1 MNGKTTN
8 YRYLDALKE
17 RVLVI
22 GGPNGTNL
30 QKLHLTAEHFGGEQ
44 YNGCNDYLV
53 LSYPQAVEQIHRSF
67 LEAGTDALVT
77 NTFRANRITLGEY
90 GLADRVM
97 EINRAAASL
106 ARRLADEYP
115 GQRFV
120 AGSIGPSGRLPSA
133 DDPELS
139 NITFDEL
146 VDVFREQAEGLI
158 LGGADVMLIETSQD
172 ILETKAIIFGIQQAF
187 EKTSSS
193 LPIQAQV
200 TLDTTGRML
209 LGTDIAAALT
219 ILEGLPIDIIGL
231 NCSTGP
237 EHMREPI
244 RYLGENASLPVS
256 CIPNAGLP
264 INVDGEAVYPM
275 EPEPFAEMLAE
286 YVEKYQI
293 SVVGGCCGSTPAH
306 IQRLVEKIHTRPA
319 PARPATLPP
328 RLSSSISAIPMH
340 QEPPPLLLGE
350 RCNAQGSRKF
360 KRLLLEENYDAILEL
375 GREQV
380 EGGAHAL
387 DISVAVTER
396 PDEAFLMQ
404 KVVKKLAMGVD
415 VPLVIDT
422 TEPDVM
428 ETALKTAP
436 GRCLLNST
444 NLESGREKADKVL
457 RLAKD
462 HNAAVLVL
470 TIDESGMA
478 KTAARKLEV
487 ARRIFEIAVKEH
499 DLRPEALVFDA
510 LTFTLGTGDA
520 EFADSAMETLEGIR
534 LIKQNLPGVLTSLGV
549 SNVSFGLSP
558 AARPVLNSIM
568 LFHAV
573 QAGLDMA
580 IVNPAHITPYAEIP
594 LDERELTED
603 LIFNRRPDALQHFI
617 EHFEAVQKSSDE
629 NTSSVEK
636 ADAVQRMTPEERLH
650 WRILY
655 RHKEGVEADI
665 DEIINRSLTPNP
677 SPEGG
682 GEQHYSHEEGGEQ
695 HYSHEEGGDLHPSL
709 EEGGDLHPSPG
720 GRGDGGEGKPLIKTN
735 PPLPKKILER
745 CRELRQ
751 NATDAE
757 MLLWQ
762 ILKNRGLHDAKF
774 RRQHPVAGFILD
786 FYCSEA
792 KLAIELDGSG
802 HLENNQAQHDQART
816 KALEDKGIRVLRF
829 WNSDVLNNTQAVLE
843 EIWITL
849 EALTPSPS
857 PEGGGEINPLFE
869 GGGEINLLTEVGGEI
884 SNPTE
889 GGGELSRSSEG
900 GGGSRGST
908 EGGGELHQP
917 PKDRYLPNS
926 PEMGEEQRRS
936 AEGEGLHPSP
946 GGRGAGGEG
955 QLSKHEIAVQIL
967 NTVLLP
973 AMKEVGDRF
982 GAGELILPFVLQS
995 AEVMKKAVGHVETYL
1010 ERIEGTSKGTIVLA
1024 TVYGDVHDIG
1034 KNLVKTILAN
1044 NGYSV
1049 VDLGKQVPAETIIN
1063 KAVEVQAQ
1071 AIGLSALLVS
1081 TSKQMPLIVNE
1092 LHRRGLHFPVLIGGA
1107 AINRR
1112 FGWRI
1117 LFTEE
1122 GAPYEP
1128 GVFYCKDAFEG
1139 LATMEALIN
1148 AQECPALLSRL
1159 RQEAE
1164 REMGRKPT
1172 TTSAAP
1178 AILRSTTPPA
1188 KSIPRPAS
1196 WGARVVR
1203 QMPLEM
1209 IFQHLSKNELFR
1221 LSWGAKNAHG
1231 EKWEGLKSEFETR
1244 LSRMQREA
1252 LREGWLNPQGVY
1264 GYWPAQSSGDELILY
1279 DPASI
1284 ETGQP
1289 AALARFPFPRQP
1301 SGDHLCL
1308 ADYFA
1313 PVESGVIDVVALQV
1327 VTVGEQATQRFDRL
1341 QDSGAYSEAYYL
1353 HGLAVQTAE
1362 ATAEYLHQHIRR
1374 ELGLAEDQGK
1384 RYSWGYPA
1392 IPELEDHR
1400 KVFDLLPAEGE
1411 LGMSLTAAYQLV
1423 PEQSTAAIIIHHPA
1437 AKYFSIGESRVEQ
1450 LMKS

>member
-1 MNGKTTN
+1 MMMRTYTN
-8 YRYLDALKE
+8 RRYLDALE
-17 RVLVI
+17 QRVLVI

-30 QKLHLTAEHFGGEQ
+30 QKLHLTAEHFGGEK
-44 YNGCNDYLV
+44 YNGCNDYLI
-53 LSYPQAVEQIHRSF
+53 LTYPQAVEQVHRAF

-77 NTFRANRITLGEY
+77 NTFRANRLTLGEY
-90 GLADRVM
+90 GLAERTM
-97 EINRAAASL
+97 EINRAAAGL

-115 GQRFV
+115 GERFV

-146 VDVFREQAEGLI
+146 VEVFCEQAEGLI
-158 LGGADVMLIETSQD
+158 LGGADVMLIETTQD
-172 ILETKAIIFGIQQAF
+172 ILEAKAIIAGILQAF
-187 EKTSSS
+187 EKTGTS
-193 LPIQAQV
+193 LSIQAQV
-200 TLDTTGRML
+200 TMDTTGRML

-244 RYLGENASLPVS
+244 RYLGENACLPVS

-275 EPEPFAEMLAE
+275 EPEPFAALLTE

-306 IQRLVEKIHTRPA
+306 IQRLVEKIHARPA
-319 PARPATLPP
+319 PVRPTTSAP
-328 RLSSSISAIPMH
+328 RLSSSISATLMH

-360 KRLLLEENYDAILEL
+360 KRLLLAEDFDAILEL

-396 PDEAFLMQ
+396 PDEAYLMK

-422 TEPDVM
+422 TEPEVM

-444 NLESGREKADKVL
+444 HLEGGRVKADKVFG
-457 RLAKD
+457 LAKD

-470 TIDESGMA
+470 TIDEGGMA
-478 KTAARKLEV
+478 KTADRKLEV
-487 ARRIFEIAVKEH
+487 ARRIYEIAVQEH
-499 DLRPEALVFDA
+499 KLRPEALVFDA

-520 EFADSAMETLEGIR
+520 EFANSAMDTLEGIR

-549 SNVSFGLSP
+549 SNVSFGLGP

-568 LFHAV
+568 LYHAV

-594 LDERELTED
+594 PEERELTED
-603 LIFNRRPDALQHFI
+603 LIFNRRGDALQRFI
-617 EHFEAVQKSSDE
+617 EHFETVQQSTDGSAVEKVDEVQK
-629 NTSSVEK
+629 
-636 ADAVQRMTPEERLH
+636 MTPEERLH

-665 DEIINRSLTPNP
+665 DEIIKNK
-677 SPEGG
+677 GG
-682 GEQHYSHEEGGEQ
+682 G
-695 HYSHEEGGDLHPSL
+695 
-709 EEGGDLHPSPG
+709 
-720 GRGDGGEGKPLIKTN
+720 
-735 PPLPKKILER
+735 
-745 CRELRQ
+745 
-751 NATDAE
+751 
-757 MLLWQ
+757 
-762 ILKNRGLHDAKF
+762 
-774 RRQHPVAGFILD
+774 
-786 FYCSEA
+786 
-792 KLAIELDGSG
+792 
-802 HLENNQAQHDQART
+802 
-816 KALEDKGIRVLRF
+816 DKG
-829 WNSDVLNNTQAVLE
+829 E
-843 EIWITL
+843 E
-849 EALTPSPS
+849 
-857 PEGGGEINPLFE
+857 
-869 GGGEINLLTEVGGEI
+869 VV
-884 SNPTE
+884 
-889 GGGELSRSSEG
+889 SRHDIG
-900 GGGSRGST
+900 
-908 EGGGELHQP
+908 
-917 PKDRYLPNS
+917 
-926 PEMGEEQRRS
+926 
-936 AEGEGLHPSP
+936 
-946 GGRGAGGEG
+946 
-955 QLSKHEIAVQIL
+955 VQIL

-995 AEVMKKAVGHVETYL
+995 AEVMKKAVSHVETYL
-1010 ERIEGTSKGTIVLA
+1010 ERKEGTSKGTVVIA

-1044 NGYSV
+1044 NGYTV
-1049 VDLGKQVPAETIIN
+1049 VDLGKQVPAEVIIS

-1092 LHRRGLHFPVLIGGA
+1092 LQRRKLDFPVLVGGA

-1117 LFTEE
+1117 LFTDE
-1122 GAPYEP
+1122 GVPYEP

-1139 LATMEALIN
+1139 LATMDALVN
-1148 AQECPALLSRL
+1148 EQERPALLSKLRL
-1159 RQEAE
+1159 EAE
-1164 REMGRKPT
+1164 RELGRKPT
-1172 TTSAAP
+1172 AARSIP
-1178 AILRSTTPPA
+1178 VANRSTTPPA
-1188 KSIPRPAS
+1188 EFIPKPTA
-1196 WGARVVR
+1196 WGSHLVR

-1209 IFQHLSKNELFR
+1209 VFQYLPKNELFR

-1231 EKWEGLKSEFETR
+1231 EEWERLSSEFEQR
-1244 LSRMQREA
+1244 LRRMQREA
-1252 LREGWLNPQGVY
+1252 LREGWLKPQAVY
-1264 GYWPAQSSGDELILY
+1264 GYWPVQADGNDLIVY
-1279 DPASI
+1279 DP
-1284 ETGQP
+1284 ETLETERP
-1289 AALARFPFPRQP
+1289 AELTRFQFPRQP
-1301 SGDHLCL
+1301 AGESLSL
-1308 ADYFA
+1308 ADYFTSID
-1313 PVESGVIDVVALQV
+1313 SGKIDVIALQV
-1327 VTVGEQATQRFDRL
+1327 VTVGAEATERFDRL

-1362 ATAEYLHQHIRR
+1362 ATAEYLHGHIRR
-1374 ELGLAEDQGK
+1374 ELGLKEGQGK

-1392 IPELEDHR
+1392 IPELEDHL
-1400 KVFDLLPAEGE
+1400 KVFGLLRAESE

-1423 PEQSTAAIIIHHPA
+1423 PEQSTAAIIVHHPA

-1450 LMKS
+1450 LMKP